1 LLVGR
6 TERNTCT
13 HCHGELV
20 MGDVF
25 KHKRKVQLVI
35 ELQFQTVFGVLL
47 VLNNPGNVADRLGGR
62 VEVNLH

>member
-1 LLVGR
+1 
-6 TERNTCT
+6 
-13 HCHGELV
+13 